1 MNGQRSLLAVAI
13 ALGIAGCGSDSSD
26 SSTTDTGGSTA
37 TSASLTAKAADGY
50 LVGANACLDLNSNK
64 VCDKDEPSAVTGD
77 DGSFTIDNLT
87 QEQLEQGTLLIEV
100 VAGQTIDTDNPGVV
114 LSKSY
119 RLTAPPK
126 SAFISPLTTLI
137 QNEIESGSSLEEA
150 KTTIQEKLGTT
161 LDLTQDYIEA
171 KNNNDLADSQKTA
184 FENLHRVAQV
194 TASVMAENTDALSE
208 TAAGAGISVEAL
220 TALITEEVTRVLDEV
235 VKNIEAAGENFN
247 PSDIADSI
255 NRDHIAIDDSNLE
268 DKIKEYE
275 ANKDSKQADLAKL
288 IKTDGINWF
297 GGANE
302 TGTDLVVAYGTLKAD
317 SDNSVTETSY
327 VYDYFAEQFV
337 QLENAPDTNSMV
349 LGQNGWEAS
358 DYTLTSI
365 KPNKDGSITLESKS
379 SIYNEVAS
387 AKQLDISG
395 LDVRS
400 IMDQTDDENVWS
412 HIMPVGLKFPDNTTA
427 YKLSVEDLY
436 DNIFTFYKGDWCA
449 EHDPDRYQAL
459 NNSCNGISAFKNGD
473 VTDTWLA
480 TLASTIADDESD
492 RHETAS
498 NNHDDLIPMAGL
510 ENAEMFAQLLSNGTV
525 VYYSRAWEGNTQFLR
540 LADLGSWKDI
550 SLNGEVVRQVTI
562 PQSIHSQTTWSNYQ
576 KQDNSAYLSV
586 VDGFVRITYKE
597 NAEVDSEAYI
607 FDEATKQFILDNG
620 LTPQPLHPL
629 NLQACLDS
637 LPDAGFAPA
646 INGVT
651 VYDVQRTP
659 MWELEPVTQNLTY
672 EFTYLGDSFSWLNDV
687 TLVTGLPNWI
697 SDLAGNLEKTRIDI
711 KDSEG
716 VLIGY
721 EYSYSSEDHY
731 LGQEGFNSDDS
742 LGWGSAK
749 AVLPLAIADNQKIIN
764 QTVDFG
770 TSTNAPLTSQ
780 FDYWWDE
787 ESGEVIEIEYP
798 GLRTVSVETSLDE
811 IIYANPI
818 YLSSF
823 DYQQTYLGKEE
834 ITVPAGT
841 FAACKVTSE
850 TQFAD
855 YGPIDTQTT
864 WITNRG
870 SVKSTREE
878 SSWGMSINMEAKSLP
893 SIQ

>member
-64 VCDKDEPSAVTGD
+64 VCDKDEPSDVTGD

-150 KTTIQEKLGTT
+150 KTAIQKKLGTT

-171 KNNNDLADSQKTA
+171 KNNNDLADAQKAA

-220 TALITEEVTRVLDEV
+220 TALINEEVTRVLEEV
-235 VKNIEAAGENFN
+235 VKNIEAAGDNFN
-247 PSDIADSI
+247 PSDIAGSI

-268 DKIKEYE
+268 DKIKENE
-275 ANKDSKQADLAKL
+275 ANKGSKQADLAKL

-297 GGANE
+297 GGDND
-302 TGTDLVVAYGTLKAD
+302 TGKDLVVAYGTLKSDA
-317 SDNSVTETSY
+317 DNSVTDTSY
-327 VYDYFAEQFV
+327 IYDYFAEQFV
-337 QLENAPDTNSMV
+337 EFEYTPDTNSMV

-358 DYTLTSI
+358 DDTLTSI
-365 KPNKDGSITLESKS
+365 KPNEDGSLTLESRS
-379 SIYNEVAS
+379 SIFSEVAS

-395 LDVRS
+395 LNVRS

-412 HIMPVGLKFPDNTTA
+412 NIMPVGLKFPDNTTA
-427 YKLSVEDLY
+427 YKLSVEDIS
-436 DNIFTFYKGDWCA
+436 DNIYTFYKGDWCA
-449 EHDPDRYQAL
+449 EQAPDRYEAL
-459 NNSCNGISAFKNGD
+459 NNMCNGISAFKNGS
-473 VTDTWLA
+473 DTWLA
-480 TLASTIADDESD
+480 TLASTIAEDESD
-492 RHETAS
+492 RHDTAS
-498 NNHDDLIPMAGL
+498 NNHADLIPMAGM
-510 ENAEMFAQLLSNGTV
+510 ESAEIFAQLLSNGTV
-525 VYYSRAWEGNTQFLR
+525 VYYSRAWNLDSTFSKLSE
-540 LADLGSWKDI
+540 LGSWKDI
-550 SLNGEVVRQVTI
+550 SVNGEVLRQVTI
-562 PQSIHSQTTWSNYQ
+562 PESIHSQATWSNYQ
-576 KQDNSAYLSV
+576 KEDNSAYLSV
-586 VDGFVRITYKE
+586 VEGFVRITYKE
-597 NAEVDSEAYI
+597 VEDAGSEAYV
-607 FDEATKQFILDNG
+607 FDEATKQFILDNA

-629 NLQACLDS
+629 NLQACLNS
-637 LPDAGFAPA
+637 LPDAEFIATA
-646 INGVT
+646 NDVT

-659 MWELEPVTQNLTY
+659 MWEEVPVTEYLTY
-672 EFTYLGDSFSWLNDV
+672 EFTYLGDTFSWLNDV
-687 TLVTGLPNWI
+687 TLVTGLPSWI
-697 SDLAGNLEKTRIDI
+697 SDLAGSLEKTRVDI

-716 VLIGY
+716 VLMGY
-721 EYSYSSEDHY
+721 EYSYSAEDHY

-742 LGWGSAK
+742 LGWGAAK
-749 AVLPLAIADNQKIIN
+749 AVLPLTITDNQKIIN
-764 QTVDFG
+764 QMVDFG

-780 FDYWWDE
+780 YDYWYDE
-787 ESGEVIEIEYP
+787 ISDEFGETEYP
-798 GLRTVSVETSLDE
+798 GLRTVSVETSLDD
-811 IIYANPI
+811 IINAQTYFLPTFN
-818 YLSSF
+818 
-823 DYQQTYLGKEE
+823 YQETYLGKEE
-834 ITVPAGT
+834 ITVLAGT

-850 TQFAD
+850 TQFEND
-855 YGPIDTQTT
+855 GPLDTQTT
-864 WITNRG
+864 WLTNRG
-870 SVKSTREE
+870 SIKSIREE
-878 SSWGMSINMEAKSLP
+878 QSWSMSINMEAASLP
-893 SIQ
+893 SIK

>member
-13 ALGIAGCGSDSSD
+13 ALGIAGCGSDSSN

-87 QEQLEQGTLLIEV
+87 QEQLEQSTLLIEV

-150 KTTIQEKLGTT
+150 KTAIQEKLGTT

-171 KNNNDLADSQKTA
+171 KNNSDLADSQKAA

-220 TALITEEVTRVLDEV
+220 TALINEEVTRVLEEV
-235 VKNIEAAGENFN
+235 VKNIEAAGDSFN
-247 PSDIADSI
+247 PSDIAGSI

-268 DKIKEYE
+268 DKVKENE
-275 ANKDSKQADLAKL
+275 ANKGSKKADLAKL

-297 GGANE
+297 GGDND
-302 TGTDLVVAYGTLKAD
+302 TGKDLVVAYGTLKSD

-327 VYDYFAEQFV
+327 IYDYFAEQFV
-337 QLENAPDTNSMV
+337 EFEYTPDTNNMV

-358 DYTLTSI
+358 DDTLTSI
-365 KPNKDGSITLESKS
+365 KPNKDGSLTLESRS
-379 SIYNEVAS
+379 SIFSEVAS

-395 LDVRS
+395 LNVRS

-412 HIMPVGLKFPDNTTA
+412 NIMPVGLKFPDNTTA
-427 YKLSVEDLY
+427 YKLSVEDIHDDIY
-436 DNIFTFYKGDWCA
+436 TFYKGDWCA
-449 EHDPDRYQAL
+449 EYDPERYAAL
-459 NNSCNGISAFKNGD
+459 NNMCNGISAFKNGS
-473 VTDTWLA
+473 DTWLA
-480 TLASTIADDESD
+480 TLASTIAEDESD
-492 RHETAS
+492 RHDTAS
-498 NNHDDLIPMAGL
+498 NNHADLIPMAGM
-510 ENAEMFAQLLSNGTV
+510 ENAEIFAQLLSNGTV
-525 VYYSRAWEGNTQFLR
+525 VYYTRAWNLDSTFSKLSE
-540 LADLGSWKDI
+540 LGSWKDE
-550 SLNGEVVRQVTI
+550 SVNGEVLRQVTI
-562 PQSIHSQTTWSNYQ
+562 PESIHSQATWSNYQ
-576 KQDNSAYLSV
+576 KEDNSAYLSV
-586 VDGFVRITYKE
+586 VEGFVRITFKE
-597 NAEVDSEAYI
+597 IEEASSEAYI
-607 FDEATKQFILDNG
+607 FDEATKQFILDNA

-637 LPDAGFAPA
+637 LPDAEFIATA
-646 INGVT
+646 NDVT

-659 MWELEPVTQNLTY
+659 MWEPEAVTQNLTY
-672 EFTYLGDSFSWLNDV
+672 EFTYLGDTFSWLNDV
-687 TLVTGLPNWI
+687 TLVTGLPSWI
-697 SDLAGNLEKTRIDI
+697 SDLAGSLEKTRIDI

-716 VLIGY
+716 ALMGY

-742 LGWGSAK
+742 LGWGAAK
-749 AVLPLAIADNQKIIN
+749 VVLPPVIADNQKIIN
-764 QTVDFG
+764 QMVDFG

-780 FDYWWDE
+780 YDSWYDE
-787 ESGEVIEIEYP
+787 ISGEFGETEYP
-798 GLRTVSVETSLDE
+798 GLRTVSAETSLSD
-811 IIYANPI
+811 IIDAQTYF
-818 YLSSF
+818 LSTF
-823 DYQQTYLGKEE
+823 NYQETYLGKEE

-841 FAACKVTSE
+841 FAACKVESE
-850 TQFAD
+850 TQFEND
-855 YGPIDTQTT
+855 GPRDTQTA
-864 WITNRG
+864 WLTNRG
-870 SVKSTREE
+870 SIKSIREE
-878 SSWGMSINMEAKSLP
+878 QSWSMSINMEAASLP

>member
-150 KTTIQEKLGTT
+150 KTAIQEKLGTA

-171 KNNNDLADSQKTA
+171 KNNNDLADSQKAA
-184 FENLHRVAQV
+184 FESLHRVAQV

-220 TALITEEVTRVLDEV
+220 TALINEEVTRVLDEV

-247 PSDIADSI
+247 PSDIASSI

-268 DKIKEYE
+268 DKIKENE
-275 ANKDSKQADLAKL
+275 ANKGSKQADLAKL

-297 GGANE
+297 GGDND
-302 TGTDLVVAYGTLKAD
+302 TGKDLVVAYGTLKSDA
-317 SDNSVTETSY
+317 DNSVTDTSY
-327 VYDYFAEQFV
+327 IYDYFAEQFV
-337 QLENAPDTNSMV
+337 EFEYTPDTNSMV

-358 DYTLTSI
+358 DDTLTSV
-365 KPNKDGSITLESKS
+365 KPNKDGSLTLESRS
-379 SIYNEVAS
+379 SIFSEVAS

-395 LDVRS
+395 LNVRS
-400 IMDQTDDENVWS
+400 IMDQTDNENVWS
-412 HIMPVGLKFPDNTTA
+412 NIMPVGLKFPDNTTA
-427 YKLSVEDLY
+427 YKLSVEDIY
-436 DNIFTFYKGDWCA
+436 DNIYTFYKGNWCA
-449 EHDPDRYQAL
+449 EYSPDRYEAL
-459 NNSCNGISAFKNGD
+459 NNSCNGISAFKNGS
-473 VTDTWLA
+473 DTWLA

-492 RHETAS
+492 RHDTAS
-498 NNHDDLIPMAGL
+498 NNHADLIPMAGM
-510 ENAEMFAQLLSNGTV
+510 ESAEIFAQLLSNGTV
-525 VYYSRAWEGNTQFLR
+525 VYYSRAWNLDSTFSKLSE
-540 LADLGSWKDI
+540 LGSWKDI
-550 SLNGEVVRQVTI
+550 SVNGQVLRQVTI
-562 PQSIHSQTTWSNYQ
+562 PESIHSRATWSNYQ
-576 KQDNSAYLSV
+576 KEDNSAYLSV

-597 NAEVDSEAYI
+597 VEDAGSEAYV
-607 FDEATKQFILDNG
+607 FDEATKQFILDNA

-637 LPDAGFAPA
+637 LPDAEFIATA
-646 INGVT
+646 NDVT

-659 MWELEPVTQNLTY
+659 MWEPEAVTQNLTY
-672 EFTYLGDSFSWLNDV
+672 EFTYLGDTFSWLNDV
-687 TLVTGLPNWI
+687 TLVTGLPSWI
-697 SDLAGNLEKTRIDI
+697 SDLEGSLEKTRIDI

-721 EYSYSSEDHY
+721 EFSYSSEDHY

-749 AVLPLAIADNQKIIN
+749 AVLPLTITDNQKIIN

-770 TSTNAPLTSQ
+770 TSTNAPLASQ

-787 ESGEVIEIEYP
+787 DSGEEFVTEYP
-798 GLRTVSVETSLDE
+798 GLRTVSVETSLND
-811 IIYANPI
+811 IINGQPYFLPTFN
-818 YLSSF
+818 
-823 DYQQTYLGKEE
+823 YQETYLGKEE

-864 WITNRG
+864 WVTNRG

-878 SSWGMSINMEAKSLP
+878 SSWGMSINMEATSLP
-893 SIQ
+893 TIK

>member
-13 ALGIAGCGSDSSD
+13 ALGIAGCGSDSSN

-137 QNEIESGSSLEEA
+137 QSEIESGSSLEEA
-150 KTTIQEKLGTT
+150 KTAIQEKLGTT

-171 KNNNDLADSQKTA
+171 KNNNDLADAQKAA

-220 TALITEEVTRVLDEV
+220 TALINEEVTRVLEEV
-235 VKNIEAAGENFN
+235 VKNIEAAGDNFN
-247 PSDIADSI
+247 PSDIAGSI

-268 DKIKEYE
+268 DKIRENE
-275 ANKDSKQADLAKL
+275 ANKGSKQADLAKL

-297 GGANE
+297 GGDND
-302 TGTDLVVAYGTLKAD
+302 TGKDLVVAYGTLKSDA
-317 SDNSVTETSY
+317 DNSVTDTSY
-327 VYDYFAEQFV
+327 IYDYFAEQFV
-337 QLENAPDTNSMV
+337 EFEYTPDTNSMV

-358 DYTLTSI
+358 DDTLTSI
-365 KPNKDGSITLESKS
+365 KPNEDGSLTLESRS
-379 SIYNEVAS
+379 SIFSEVAS

-395 LDVRS
+395 LNVRS

-412 HIMPVGLKFPDNTTA
+412 NIMPVGLKFPDNTTA
-427 YKLSVEDLY
+427 YKLSVEDIS
-436 DNIFTFYKGDWCA
+436 DNIYTFYKGDWCV
-449 EHDPDRYQAL
+449 EHTPDRYEAL
-459 NNSCNGISAFKNGD
+459 NNMCNGISAFKNGS
-473 VTDTWLA
+473 DTWLA
-480 TLASTIADDESD
+480 TLASTIAEDESD
-492 RHETAS
+492 RHDTAS
-498 NNHDDLIPMAGL
+498 NNHADLIPMAGM
-510 ENAEMFAQLLSNGTV
+510 ENAEIFAQLLSNGTV
-525 VYYSRAWEGNTQFLR
+525 VYYTRAWNLDSTFSKLSE
-540 LADLGSWKDI
+540 LGSWKDE
-550 SLNGEVVRQVTI
+550 SVNGEVLRQVTI
-562 PQSIHSQTTWSNYQ
+562 PESIHSQATWSNYQ
-576 KQDNSAYLSV
+576 KEDNSAYLSV
-586 VDGFVRITYKE
+586 VEGFVRITFKE
-597 NAEVDSEAYI
+597 IEEASSEAYI
-607 FDEATKQFILDNG
+607 FDEATKQFILDNA

-637 LPDAGFAPA
+637 LPDAQFIATA
-646 INGVT
+646 NDVT

-659 MWELEPVTQNLTY
+659 MWEPEAVTQNLTY
-672 EFTYLGDSFSWLNDV
+672 EFTYLGDTFSWLNDV
-687 TLVTGLPNWI
+687 TLVTGLPSWI
-697 SDLAGNLEKTRIDI
+697 SNLAGSLEKTRIDI
-711 KDSEG
+711 KDSQG
-716 VLIGY
+716 VLMGY

-764 QTVDFG
+764 QVVDFD

-780 FDYWWDE
+780 YDYEYDE
-787 ESGEVIEIEYP
+787 VSGEFIGIESP

-811 IIYANPI
+811 IINGRPYFLPTFN
-818 YLSSF
+818 
-823 DYQQTYLGKEE
+823 YQETYLGKEE
-834 ITVPAGT
+834 VTVPAGT
-841 FAACKVTSE
+841 FDACKVESE
-850 TQFAD
+850 TQFEND
-855 YGPIDTQTT
+855 GPRDTQTA
-864 WITNRG
+864 WLTNRG
-870 SVKSTREE
+870 SIKSIREE
-878 SSWGMSINMEAKSLP
+878 QSWSMSINMEATSLP
-893 SIQ
+893 TIK

>member
-13 ALGIAGCGSDSSD
+13 ALGIAGCGSDSPD

-114 LSKSY
+114 LNKSY

-150 KTTIQEKLGTT
+150 KTAIQEKLGTT

-171 KNNNDLADSQKTA
+171 KNNNDLADAQKAA
-184 FENLHRVAQV
+184 FESLHRVAQV

-220 TALITEEVTRVLDEV
+220 TALIAEEVTRVLDEV
-235 VKNIEAAGENFN
+235 VKNIEAAGESFDPN
-247 PSDIADSI
+247 DIANNI
-255 NRDHIAIDDSNLE
+255 NRDHIDINDSNLE
-268 DKIKEYE
+268 DKVKENE
-275 ANKDSKQADLAKL
+275 ANKGSKKADLAKL

-297 GGANE
+297 GGDND
-302 TGTDLVVAYGTLKAD
+302 TGKDLVVAYGTLKSDA
-317 SDNSVTETSY
+317 DNSVTDTSY

-337 QLENAPDTNSMV
+337 EFEDTPDTNSMV

-358 DYTLTSI
+358 DDTLTSI
-365 KPNKDGSITLESKS
+365 KPNKDGSLILESRS
-379 SIYNEVAS
+379 SIFSEVAS

-395 LDVRS
+395 LNVRS

-412 HIMPVGLKFPDNTTA
+412 NIMPVGLKFPDNTTA
-427 YKLSVEDLY
+427 YKLSVEDIY
-436 DNIFTFYKGDWCA
+436 DNIYTFYKGDWCA
-449 EHDPDRYQAL
+449 EYSPDRYEAL
-459 NNSCNGISAFKNGD
+459 NNSCNGISAFKNGS
-473 VTDTWLA
+473 DTWLA
-480 TLASTIADDESD
+480 TLASTIAEDESD
-492 RHETAS
+492 RHDTAS
-498 NNHDDLIPMAGL
+498 NNHADLIPMAGM
-510 ENAEMFAQLLSNGTV
+510 ESAEIFAQLLSNGTV
-525 VYYSRAWEGNTQFLR
+525 VYYSRAWNLDSTFSKLSE
-540 LADLGSWKDI
+540 LGSWKDI
-550 SLNGEVVRQVTI
+550 SVNGEVLRQITI
-562 PQSIHSQTTWSNYQ
+562 PESIHSQATWSNYQ
-576 KQDNSAYLSV
+576 KEDNSAYLSV
-586 VDGFVRITYKE
+586 VEGFVRITYKE
-597 NAEVDSEAYI
+597 VEDAGSEAYV
-607 FDEATKQFILDNG
+607 FDEATKQFILDNA

-637 LPDAGFAPA
+637 LPDAEFIATA
-646 INGVT
+646 NDIT

-659 MWELEPVTQNLTY
+659 MWEEAPVTENLTY
-672 EFTYLGDSFSWLNDV
+672 EFTYLGDTFSWLNDV
-687 TLVTGLPNWI
+687 TLVTGLPSWI
-697 SDLAGNLEKTRIDI
+697 SDLAGSLEKTRVDI

-716 VLIGY
+716 VLMGY

-731 LGQEGFNSDDS
+731 VGQEGFNSDDS
-742 LGWGSAK
+742 LGWGVVK
-749 AVLPLAIADNQKIIN
+749 AVLPLTITDNQKIIN
-764 QTVDFG
+764 QTVTFG

-780 FDYWWDE
+780 YDYWWDE
-787 ESGEVIEIEYP
+787 DSGDAIEIEYP

-811 IIYANPI
+811 IINGRPY
-818 YLSSF
+818 YLSTF
-823 DYQQTYLGKEE
+823 DYQETYLGKEE

-864 WITNRG
+864 WLTNRG
-870 SVKSTREE
+870 SIKSTREE
-878 SSWGMSINMEAKSLP
+878 PSWGMLINMEAASLP
-893 SIQ
+893 SVR

>member
-37 TSASLTAKAADGY
+37 TTASLTAKAADGY

-64 VCDKDEPSAVTGD
+64 VCDKDEPNAVTGD
-77 DGSFTIDNLT
+77 NGEFTIENLT
-87 QEQLEQGTLLIEV
+87 PEQLEQSTLLIEV

-150 KTTIQEKLGTT
+150 KTAIQEKLGTT

-171 KNNNDLADSQKTA
+171 KNNNDLADSQKAA

-220 TALITEEVTRVLDEV
+220 TALINEEVTRVLDEV

-247 PSDIADSI
+247 PSDIAGSI

-268 DKIKEYE
+268 DKIKENE
-275 ANKDSKQADLAKL
+275 ANKGSKQADLAKL
-288 IKTDGINWF
+288 IRTDGINWF

-302 TGTDLVVAYGTLKAD
+302 TGTDLVVAYGTLKAA
-317 SDNSVTETSY
+317 SDNSITETGY
-327 VYDYFAEQFV
+327 IYDYFAEQFV
-337 QLENAPDTNSMV
+337 EFENTPDANSMV
-349 LGQNGWEAS
+349 LGKDGWEAS
-358 DYTLTSI
+358 DDTLTSI
-365 KPNKDGSITLESKS
+365 KPNEDGSLTLESRS
-379 SIYNEVAS
+379 SIFSEVAS

-395 LDVRS
+395 LNVRS

-412 HIMPVGLKFPDNTTA
+412 NIMPVGLKFPDNTTA
-427 YKLSVEDLY
+427 YKLSVEDIS
-436 DNIFTFYKGDWCA
+436 DNIYTFYKGDWCA
-449 EHDPDRYQAL
+449 EHAPDRYEAL
-459 NNSCNGISAFKNGD
+459 NNMCNGISAFKNGS
-473 VTDTWLA
+473 DTWLA
-480 TLASTIADDESD
+480 TLASTIAEDESD
-492 RHETAS
+492 RHDTAS
-498 NNHDDLIPMAGL
+498 NNHADLIPMAGM
-510 ENAEMFAQLLSNGTV
+510 ESAEIFAQLLSNGTV
-525 VYYSRAWEGNTQFLR
+525 VYYTRAWNFDSTFSKLSE
-540 LADLGSWKDI
+540 LGSWKDE
-550 SLNGEVVRQVTI
+550 SVNGEVLRQVTI
-562 PQSIHSQTTWSNYQ
+562 PESIHSQATWSNYQ
-576 KQDNSAYLSV
+576 KEDNSAYLSV
-586 VDGFVRITYKE
+586 VEGFVRITYKE
-597 NAEVDSEAYI
+597 VEDAGSEAYV
-607 FDEATKQFILDNG
+607 FDEATKQFILDNA

-637 LPDAGFAPA
+637 LPDAEFIATA
-646 INGVT
+646 NDVT

-659 MWELEPVTQNLTY
+659 MWEEDPVTESLTY
-672 EFTYLGDSFSWLNDV
+672 EFTYLGDTFSWLNDV
-687 TLVTGLPNWI
+687 TLVTGLPSWI
-697 SDLAGNLEKTRIDI
+697 SDLAGSLEKTRIDI

-716 VLIGY
+716 ALMGY

-742 LGWGSAK
+742 LGWGAAK
-749 AVLPLAIADNQKIIN
+749 VVLPSVIADNQKIIN
-764 QTVDFG
+764 QMVDFG

-780 FDYWWDE
+780 YDSWYDE
-787 ESGEVIEIEYP
+787 ISGEFGETEYP
-798 GLRTVSVETSLDE
+798 GLRTVSVETSLSD
-811 IIYANPI
+811 IIDAQTYF
-818 YLSSF
+818 LSTF
-823 DYQQTYLGKEE
+823 NYQETYLGKEE

-841 FAACKVTSE
+841 FAACKVTSK
-850 TQFAD
+850 TQFED
-855 YGPIDTQTT
+855 YGPLDTQTT
-864 WITNRG
+864 WLTNRG
-870 SVKSTREE
+870 SIKSIREE
-878 SSWGMSINMEAKSLP
+878 QSWSMSINMEAASLP

>member
-114 LSKSY
+114 LNKSY

-150 KTTIQEKLGTT
+150 KTAIQEKLRTT

-171 KNNNDLADSQKTA
+171 KNNNDLADAQKAA
-184 FENLHRVAQV
+184 FESLHRVAQV

-220 TALITEEVTRVLDEV
+220 TALIAEEVTRVLDEV
-235 VKNIEAAGENFN
+235 VKNIEAAGESFD
-247 PSDIADSI
+247 PSDIANNI
-255 NRDHIAIDDSNLE
+255 NRDHIDINDSNLE
-268 DKIKEYE
+268 DKVKENE
-275 ANKDSKQADLAKL
+275 ANKGSKKADLAKL

-297 GGANE
+297 GGDND
-302 TGTDLVVAYGTLKAD
+302 TGKDLVVAYGTLKSDA
-317 SDNSVTETSY
+317 DNSVTDTSY

-337 QLENAPDTNSMV
+337 EFEDTPDTNSMV

-358 DYTLTSI
+358 DDTLTSI
-365 KPNKDGSITLESKS
+365 KPNKDGSLILESRS
-379 SIYNEVAS
+379 SIFNEVAS

-395 LDVRS
+395 LNVRS

-412 HIMPVGLKFPDNTTA
+412 NIMPVGLKFPDNTTA
-427 YKLSVEDLY
+427 YKLSVEDIY
-436 DNIFTFYKGDWCA
+436 DNIYTFYKGDWCA
-449 EHDPDRYQAL
+449 EYSPDRYEAL
-459 NNSCNGISAFKNGD
+459 NNSCNGISAFKNGS
-473 VTDTWLA
+473 DTWLA
-480 TLASTIADDESD
+480 TLASTIAEDESD
-492 RHETAS
+492 RHDTAS
-498 NNHDDLIPMAGL
+498 NNHADLIPMAGM
-510 ENAEMFAQLLSNGTV
+510 ESAEIFAQLLSNGTV
-525 VYYSRAWEGNTQFLR
+525 VYYSRAWNLDSTFSKLSE
-540 LADLGSWKDI
+540 LGSWKDI
-550 SLNGEVVRQVTI
+550 SVNGEVLRQITI
-562 PQSIHSQTTWSNYQ
+562 PESIHSQATWSNYQ
-576 KQDNSAYLSV
+576 KEDNSAYLSV
-586 VDGFVRITYKE
+586 VEGFVRITYKE
-597 NAEVDSEAYI
+597 VEDAGSEAYV
-607 FDEATKQFILDNG
+607 FDEATKQFILDNA

-637 LPDAGFAPA
+637 LPDAEFIATA
-646 INGVT
+646 NDVT
-651 VYDVQRTP
+651 VYDVQHTP
-659 MWELEPVTQNLTY
+659 MWDPEPVTQNLTY
-672 EFTYLGDSFSWLNDV
+672 EFTYLGNTFSWLNDV
-687 TLVTGLPNWI
+687 TLVTGLPSWI
-697 SDLAGNLEKTRIDI
+697 SDLAGSLEKTRIDI
-711 KDSEG
+711 KDPEG
-716 VLIGY
+716 TLMGY

-749 AVLPLAIADNQKIIN
+749 AVLPLTITDNQKIIN

-770 TSTNAPLTSQ
+770 TSTNAPLASQ
-780 FDYWWDE
+780 FDYWFDE
-787 ESGEVIEIEYP
+787 ISGEEFVTEYP
-798 GLRTVSVETSLDE
+798 GLRTVSVETSLND
-811 IIYANPI
+811 IINGQPYFLPTFN
-818 YLSSF
+818 
-823 DYQQTYLGKEE
+823 YQETYLGKEE
-834 ITVPAGT
+834 VTVPAGT

-850 TQFAD
+850 TQFEND
-855 YGPIDTQTT
+855 GPRDTQIT
-864 WITNRG
+864 WLTNRG
-870 SVKSTREE
+870 SIKSIREE
-878 SSWGMSINMEAKSLP
+878 SSWGMSINMEATSLP
-893 SIQ
+893 TIK

>member
-126 SAFISPLTTLI
+126 SEFISPLTTLI

-150 KTTIQEKLGTT
+150 KTAIQEKLGTT

-171 KNNNDLADSQKTA
+171 KNNNDLADAQKAA

-220 TALITEEVTRVLDEV
+220 TALINEEVTRVLEEV

-247 PSDIADSI
+247 PSDIAGSI

-268 DKIKEYE
+268 DKIKENE
-275 ANKDSKQADLAKL
+275 ANKGSKQADLAKL

-297 GGANE
+297 GGDND
-302 TGTDLVVAYGTLKAD
+302 TGKDLVVAYGTLKSDA
-317 SDNSVTETSY
+317 DNSVTDTSY
-327 VYDYFAEQFV
+327 IYDYFAEQFV
-337 QLENAPDTNSMV
+337 ELEYTPDTNSMV

-358 DYTLTSI
+358 DDTLTSI
-365 KPNKDGSITLESKS
+365 KPNKDGSLILESRS
-379 SIYNEVAS
+379 SIFSEVAS

-395 LDVRS
+395 LNVRS

-412 HIMPVGLKFPDNTTA
+412 NIMPVGLKFPDNTTA
-427 YKLSVEDLY
+427 YKLSVEDIY
-436 DNIFTFYKGDWCA
+436 DNIYTFYKGDWCA
-449 EHDPDRYQAL
+449 EYSPDRYEAL
-459 NNSCNGISAFKNGD
+459 NNSCNGISAFKNGS
-473 VTDTWLA
+473 DTWLA
-480 TLASTIADDESD
+480 TLASTIAEDESD
-492 RHETAS
+492 RHDTAS
-498 NNHDDLIPMAGL
+498 NNHADLIPMAGM
-510 ENAEMFAQLLSNGTV
+510 ESAEIFAQLLSNGTV
-525 VYYSRAWEGNTQFLR
+525 VYYSRAWNLDSTFSKLSE
-540 LADLGSWKDI
+540 LGSWKDI
-550 SLNGEVVRQVTI
+550 SVNGEVLRQITI
-562 PQSIHSQTTWSNYQ
+562 PESIHSQATWSNYQ
-576 KQDNSAYLSV
+576 KEDNSAYLSV
-586 VDGFVRITYKE
+586 VEGFVRITYKE
-597 NAEVDSEAYI
+597 VEDAGSEAYV
-607 FDEATKQFILDNG
+607 FDEATKQFILDNA

-637 LPDAGFAPA
+637 LPDAEFIATA
-646 INGVT
+646 NDIT

-659 MWELEPVTQNLTY
+659 MWEEAPVTENLTY
-672 EFTYLGDSFSWLNDV
+672 EFTYLGDTFSWLNDV
-687 TLVTGLPNWI
+687 TLVTGLPSWI
-697 SDLAGNLEKTRIDI
+697 SDLAGSLEKTRVDI

-716 VLIGY
+716 VLMGY

-742 LGWGSAK
+742 LGWGAAK
-749 AVLPLAIADNQKIIN
+749 AVLPLTITDNQKIIN
-764 QTVDFG
+764 QMVDFG

-780 FDYWWDE
+780 YDYWYDE
-787 ESGEVIEIEYP
+787 ISDEFGETEYP
-798 GLRTVSVETSLDE
+798 GLRTVSVETSLDD
-811 IIYANPI
+811 IIYGQPYFLPTFN
-818 YLSSF
+818 
-823 DYQQTYLGKEE
+823 YQETYLGKEE
-834 ITVPAGT
+834 VTVPAGT
-841 FAACKVTSE
+841 FVACKVTSE
-850 TQFAD
+850 TQFEND
-855 YGPIDTQTT
+855 GPLDTQTT
-864 WITNRG
+864 WLTNRG
-870 SVKSTREE
+870 SIKSIREE
-878 SSWGMSINMEAKSLP
+878 SSWGMSINMEATSLP
-893 SIQ
+893 TIK

>member
-150 KTTIQEKLGTT
+150 KTAIQEKLGTT

-171 KNNNDLADSQKTA
+171 KNNNDLADSQKAA

-220 TALITEEVTRVLDEV
+220 TALINEEVTRVLEEV

-247 PSDIADSI
+247 PSDIAGSI

-268 DKIKEYE
+268 DKIKENE
-275 ANKDSKQADLAKL
+275 ANKGSKQADLAKL

-297 GGANE
+297 GGDND
-302 TGTDLVVAYGTLKAD
+302 TGKDLVVAYGTLKSDA
-317 SDNSVTETSY
+317 DNSVTDTSY
-327 VYDYFAEQFV
+327 IYDYFAEQFV
-337 QLENAPDTNSMV
+337 EFEDTPDTNSMV

-358 DYTLTSI
+358 DDTLTSI
-365 KPNKDGSITLESKS
+365 KPNKDGSLILESRS
-379 SIYNEVAS
+379 SIFSEVAS

-395 LDVRS
+395 LNVRS
-400 IMDQTDDENVWS
+400 IMDQTDDKNVWS
-412 HIMPVGLKFPDNTTA
+412 NIMPVGLKFPDNTTA
-427 YKLSVEDLY
+427 YKLSIEDIY
-436 DNIFTFYKGDWCA
+436 DNIYTFYKGDWCA
-449 EHDPDRYQAL
+449 EYSPDRYEAL
-459 NNSCNGISAFKNGD
+459 NNSCNGISAFKNGS
-473 VTDTWLA
+473 DTWLS
-480 TLASTIADDESD
+480 TLASTIAEDESD
-492 RHETAS
+492 RHDTAS
-498 NNHDDLIPMAGL
+498 NNHADLIPMAGM
-510 ENAEMFAQLLSNGTV
+510 ESAEIFAQLLSNGTV
-525 VYYSRAWEGNTQFLR
+525 VYYTRAWNLDSTFSKLSE
-540 LADLGSWKDI
+540 LGSWKDE
-550 SLNGEVVRQVTI
+550 SVNGEVLRQVTI
-562 PQSIHSQTTWSNYQ
+562 PESIHSQATWSNYQ
-576 KQDNSAYLSV
+576 KEDNSAYLSV
-586 VDGFVRITYKE
+586 VEGFVRITYKE
-597 NAEVDSEAYI
+597 VEDAGSEAYV
-607 FDEATKQFILDNG
+607 FDEATKQFILDNA

-637 LPDAGFAPA
+637 LPDAEFIATA
-646 INGVT
+646 NDVT

-659 MWELEPVTQNLTY
+659 MWDPEPVTQNLTY
-672 EFTYLGDSFSWLNDV
+672 EFTYLGNTFSWLNDV
-687 TLVTGLPNWI
+687 TLVTGLPSWI
-697 SDLAGNLEKTRIDI
+697 SDLEGNLEKTRIDI
-711 KDSEG
+711 KGSEG

-731 LGQEGFNSDDS
+731 LGQEGFNTDDS
-742 LGWGSAK
+742 LGWGAAK

-764 QTVDFG
+764 QVVDFG
-770 TSTNAPLTSQ
+770 SSTNAPLTSQ
-780 FDYWWDE
+780 DHYDVDDLTGDLIITE
-787 ESGEVIEIEYP
+787 LP
-798 GLRTVSVETSLDE
+798 GLRTVSVETSLDD
-811 IIYANPI
+811 ITNARD
-818 YLSSF
+818 LSSF
-823 DYQQTYLGKEE
+823 DYQETYLGKEE

-850 TQFAD
+850 TQFEND
-855 YGPIDTQTT
+855 GPLDTQTT
-864 WITNRG
+864 WLTNRG
-870 SVKSTREE
+870 SIKSIREE
-878 SSWGMSINMEAKSLP
+878 QSWSMSINMEAKSLP
-893 SIQ
+893 SI

>member
-13 ALGIAGCGSDSSD
+13 ALGMAGCGSDSSD
-26 SSTTDTGGSTA
+26 NSATDTGGSTA

-126 SAFISPLTTLI
+126 SEFISPLTTLI

-150 KTTIQEKLGTT
+150 KTAIQEKLGTT

-171 KNNNDLADSQKTA
+171 KNNNDLADSQKAA

-220 TALITEEVTRVLDEV
+220 TALIAEEVTRVLDEV
-235 VKNIEAAGENFN
+235 VKNIEAAGENFD
-247 PSDIADSI
+247 PSDIAGSI
-255 NRDHIAIDDSNLE
+255 NRDHITIDDSNLE
-268 DKIKEYE
+268 DKIKENE
-275 ANKDSKQADLAKL
+275 ANKGSKQADLAKL

-297 GGANE
+297 GGDND
-302 TGTDLVVAYGTLKAD
+302 TGKDLVVAYGTLKSD

-327 VYDYFAEQFV
+327 IYDYFAEQFV
-337 QLENAPDTNSMV
+337 EFEYTPDTNNMV

-358 DYTLTSI
+358 DDTLTSI
-365 KPNKDGSITLESKS
+365 KPNKDGSLTLESRS
-379 SIYNEVAS
+379 SIFSEVAS

-395 LDVRS
+395 LNVRS

-412 HIMPVGLKFPDNTTA
+412 NIMPVGLKFPDNTTA
-427 YKLSVEDLY
+427 YKLSVEDIN
-436 DNIFTFYKGDWCA
+436 DNIYTFYKGDWCA
-449 EHDPDRYQAL
+449 EHAPDRYEAL
-459 NNSCNGISAFKNGD
+459 NNMCNGISAFKNGS
-473 VTDTWLA
+473 DTWLA
-480 TLASTIADDESD
+480 TLASTIAEDESD
-492 RHETAS
+492 RHDTAS
-498 NNHDDLIPMAGL
+498 NNHADLIPMAGM
-510 ENAEMFAQLLSNGTV
+510 ESAEIFAQLLSNGTV
-525 VYYSRAWEGNTQFLR
+525 VYYTRAWNLDSTFSKLSE
-540 LADLGSWKDI
+540 LGSWKDE
-550 SLNGEVVRQVTI
+550 SVNGEVLRQVTI
-562 PQSIHSQTTWSNYQ
+562 PESIHSQATWSNYQ
-576 KQDNSAYLSV
+576 KEDNSAYLSV
-586 VDGFVRITYKE
+586 VEGFVRITYKE
-597 NAEVDSEAYI
+597 VEDAGSEAYV
-607 FDEATKQFILDNG
+607 FDEATKQFILDNA

-637 LPDAGFAPA
+637 LPDAEFIATA
-646 INGVT
+646 NDVT

-659 MWELEPVTQNLTY
+659 MWDQEAKTQNLTY
-672 EFTYLGDSFSWLNDV
+672 EFTYLGDTFSWLNDV
-687 TLVTGLPNWI
+687 TLVTGLPSWI
-697 SDLAGNLEKTRIDI
+697 TDLEGSLEKTRIDI

-716 VLIGY
+716 ALMGY

-749 AVLPLAIADNQKIIN
+749 AALPLTITDNQKIIN

-770 TSTNAPLTSQ
+770 TSTNAPLASQ
-780 FDYWWDE
+780 FDYWYDE
-787 ESGEVIEIEYP
+787 ISGEFGETEYP
-798 GLRTVSVETSLDE
+798 GLRTVSVETSLDD
-811 IIYANPI
+811 IIYGQPYFLPTFN
-818 YLSSF
+818 
-823 DYQQTYLGKEE
+823 YQETYLGKEE
-834 ITVPAGT
+834 VTVPAGT

-850 TQFAD
+850 TQFEND
-855 YGPIDTQTT
+855 GPRDTQTT
-864 WITNRG
+864 WLTNRG
-870 SVKSTREE
+870 SIKSVREE
-878 SSWGMSINMEAKSLP
+878 SSWGMSINMKAKSLP

>member
-150 KTTIQEKLGTT
+150 KTAIQEKLGTT

-171 KNNNDLADSQKTA
+171 KNNNDLADAQKAA

-220 TALITEEVTRVLDEV
+220 TALINEEITRVLEEV
-235 VKNIEAAGENFN
+235 VKNIEAAGDNFN
-247 PSDIADSI
+247 PSDIAGSI

-268 DKIKEYE
+268 DKIKENE
-275 ANKDSKQADLAKL
+275 ANKGSKQADLAKL

-297 GGANE
+297 GGDND
-302 TGTDLVVAYGTLKAD
+302 TGKDLVVAYGTLKSDA
-317 SDNSVTETSY
+317 DNSVTDTSY
-327 VYDYFAEQFV
+327 IYDYFAEQFV
-337 QLENAPDTNSMV
+337 EFEYTPDTNSMV

-358 DYTLTSI
+358 DDTLTSI
-365 KPNKDGSITLESKS
+365 KPNEDGSLTLESRS
-379 SIYNEVAS
+379 SIFSEVAS

-395 LDVRS
+395 LNVRS

-412 HIMPVGLKFPDNTTA
+412 NIMPVGLKFPDNTTA
-427 YKLSVEDLY
+427 YKLSVEDIS
-436 DNIFTFYKGDWCA
+436 DNIYTFYKGDWCA
-449 EHDPDRYQAL
+449 EHAPDRYEAL
-459 NNSCNGISAFKNGD
+459 NNMCNGISAFKNGS
-473 VTDTWLA
+473 DTWLA
-480 TLASTIADDESD
+480 TLASTIAEDESD
-492 RHETAS
+492 RHDTAS
-498 NNHDDLIPMAGL
+498 NNHADLIPMAGM
-510 ENAEMFAQLLSNGTV
+510 ESAEIFAQLLSNGTV
-525 VYYSRAWEGNTQFLR
+525 VYYTRAWNLDSTFSKLSE
-540 LADLGSWKDI
+540 LGSWKDE
-550 SLNGEVVRQVTI
+550 SVNGEVLRQVTI
-562 PQSIHSQTTWSNYQ
+562 PESIHSQATWSNYQ
-576 KQDNSAYLSV
+576 KEDNSAYLSV
-586 VDGFVRITYKE
+586 VEGFVRITYKE
-597 NAEVDSEAYI
+597 VEDAGSEAYV
-607 FDEATKQFILDNG
+607 FDEATKQFILDNA

-637 LPDAGFAPA
+637 LPDAEFIAA
-646 INGVT
+646 ANDVT

-659 MWELEPVTQNLTY
+659 IWDPEPVTQNLTY
-672 EFTYLGDSFSWLNDV
+672 EFIYLGNTFSWLNDV
-687 TLVTGLPNWI
+687 TLVTGLPSWI
-697 SDLAGNLEKTRIDI
+697 SDLAGSLEKTRIDI
-711 KDSEG
+711 KDPEG
-716 VLIGY
+716 TLMGY

-749 AVLPLAIADNQKIIN
+749 ALLPLTITDNQKIIN

-770 TSTNAPLTSQ
+770 TSTNAPLASQ
-780 FDYWWDE
+780 FDYWFDE
-787 ESGEVIEIEYP
+787 ISGEEFVTEYP
-798 GLRTVSVETSLDE
+798 GLRTVSVETSLND
-811 IIYANPI
+811 IINGQPYFLPTFN
-818 YLSSF
+818 
-823 DYQQTYLGKEE
+823 YQETYLGKEE
-834 ITVPAGT
+834 VTVPAGT
-841 FAACKVTSE
+841 FAACKVTSK
-850 TQFAD
+850 TQFEND
-855 YGPIDTQTT
+855 GPRDTQIT
-864 WITNRG
+864 WLTNRG
-870 SVKSTREE
+870 SIKSIREE
-878 SSWGMSINMEAKSLP
+878 SSWGMSINMEATSLP
-893 SIQ
+893 TIK

>member
-150 KTTIQEKLGTT
+150 KTAIQEKLGTT

-171 KNNNDLADSQKTA
+171 KNNNDLADSQKAA

-220 TALITEEVTRVLDEV
+220 TALINEEVTRVLEEV

-247 PSDIADSI
+247 PSDIAGSI

-268 DKIKEYE
+268 DKIKENE
-275 ANKDSKQADLAKL
+275 ANKGSKQADLAKL

-297 GGANE
+297 GGDND
-302 TGTDLVVAYGTLKAD
+302 TGKDLVVAYGTLKSDA
-317 SDNSVTETSY
+317 DNSVTDTSY
-327 VYDYFAEQFV
+327 IYDYFAEQFV
-337 QLENAPDTNSMV
+337 EFEDTPDTNSMV

-358 DYTLTSI
+358 DDTLTSI
-365 KPNKDGSITLESKS
+365 KPNKDGSLILESRS
-379 SIYNEVAS
+379 SIFSEVAS

-395 LDVRS
+395 LNVRS

-412 HIMPVGLKFPDNTTA
+412 NIMPVGLKFPDNTTA
-427 YKLSVEDLY
+427 YKLSVEDIY
-436 DNIFTFYKGDWCA
+436 DNIYTFYKGDWCA
-449 EHDPDRYQAL
+449 EYSPDRYEAL
-459 NNSCNGISAFKNGD
+459 NNSCNGISAFKNGS
-473 VTDTWLA
+473 DTWLA
-480 TLASTIADDESD
+480 TLASTIAEDESD
-492 RHETAS
+492 RHDTAS
-498 NNHDDLIPMAGL
+498 NNHADLIPMAGM
-510 ENAEMFAQLLSNGTV
+510 ESAEIFAQLLSNGTV
-525 VYYSRAWEGNTQFLR
+525 VYYSRAWNLDSTFSKLSE
-540 LADLGSWKDI
+540 LGSWKDI
-550 SLNGEVVRQVTI
+550 SVNGEVLRQVTI
-562 PQSIHSQTTWSNYQ
+562 PESIHSQATWSNYQ
-576 KQDNSAYLSV
+576 KEDNSAYLSV
-586 VDGFVRITYKE
+586 VEGFVRITYKE
-597 NAEVDSEAYI
+597 VEDAGSEAYV
-607 FDEATKQFILDNG
+607 FDEATKQFILDNA

-629 NLQACLDS
+629 NLQACLNS
-637 LPDAGFAPA
+637 LPDAEFIATA
-646 INGVT
+646 NDVT

-659 MWELEPVTQNLTY
+659 MWEEAPVTENLTY
-672 EFTYLGDSFSWLNDV
+672 EFTYLGDTFSWLNDV
-687 TLVTGLPNWI
+687 TLVTGLPSWI
-697 SDLAGNLEKTRIDI
+697 SDLAGSLEKTRVDI

-716 VLIGY
+716 VLMGY

-742 LGWGSAK
+742 LGWGAAK
-749 AVLPLAIADNQKIIN
+749 AVLPLTITDNQKIIN
-764 QTVDFG
+764 QMVDFG

-780 FDYWWDE
+780 YDYWYDE
-787 ESGEVIEIEYP
+787 ISDEFGETEYP
-798 GLRTVSVETSLDE
+798 GLRTVSVETSLDD
-811 IIYANPI
+811 IINAQTYF
-818 YLSSF
+818 LSTF
-823 DYQQTYLGKEE
+823 DYQETYLGKEE

-850 TQFAD
+850 TQFEND
-855 YGPIDTQTT
+855 GPLDTQTT
-864 WITNRG
+864 WLTNRG
-870 SVKSTREE
+870 SIKSIREE
-878 SSWGMSINMEAKSLP
+878 QSWSMSINMEAASLP
-893 SIQ
+893 SIK

>member
-37 TSASLTAKAADGY
+37 TTASLTAKAADGY

-64 VCDKDEPSAVTGD
+64 VCDKDEPNAVTGD
-77 DGSFTIDNLT
+77 NGEFTIENLT
-87 QEQLEQGTLLIEV
+87 QEQLEQSTLLIEV

-114 LSKSY
+114 LNKSY
-119 RLTAPPK
+119 RLTAPPQ
-126 SAFISPLTTLI
+126 SEFISPLTTLI
-137 QNEIESGSSLEEA
+137 QNEIESGASLDEA
-150 KTTIQEKLGTT
+150 KATIQEKLGTT

-171 KNNNDLADSQKTA
+171 KNNDKLADSQKAA

-220 TALITEEVTRVLDEV
+220 TALINEEVTRVLDEV

-247 PSDIADSI
+247 PSDIAGSI

-268 DKIKEYE
+268 DKIKENE
-275 ANKDSKQADLAKL
+275 ANKESKQADLAKL

-297 GGANE
+297 GGEND
-302 TGTDLVVAYGTLKAD
+302 TGKDLMVAYGTLKAD
-317 SDNSVTETSY
+317 SDNSVTETSFI
-327 VYDYFAEQFV
+327 YDYFVEQFIEV
-337 QLENAPDTNSMV
+337 ERTLDSNGMV
-349 LGQNGWEAS
+349 LGQGGWETS
-358 DYTLTSI
+358 NDTLTSI
-365 KPNKDGSITLESKS
+365 KPNKDGSVILESSS
-379 SIYNEVAS
+379 SIFNEVAS

-395 LDVRS
+395 LNVRS
-400 IMDQTDDENVWS
+400 IMDQTDGENVWS
-412 HIMPVGLKFPDNTTA
+412 LIMPVGLKFPDNTTA
-427 YKLSVEDLY
+427 YKLSVENVY
-436 DNIFTFYKGDWCA
+436 DDIYYYYKWDGCQ
-449 EHDPDRYQAL
+449 EDRYEAL
-459 NNSCNGISAFKNGD
+459 NNSCNGISAFKNGS
-473 VTDTWLA
+473 DTWLA
-480 TLASTIADDESD
+480 TLASTVAEDESD

-498 NNHDDLIPMAGL
+498 NNHDDLIPMAGF
-510 ENAEMFAQLLSNGTV
+510 ENAEVFAQLLSNGTV
-525 VYYSRAWEGNTQFLR
+525 VYYSRAWEENSQFLR

-562 PQSIHSQTTWSNYQ
+562 PESIHSQTTWSNYQ
-576 KQDNSAYLSV
+576 RQDNSAYLSV

-597 NAEVDSEAYI
+597 TEEIDSEAYI
-607 FDEATKQFILDNG
+607 FDEATKQFILDNA

-637 LPDAGFAPA
+637 LPDAGFAPVA
-646 INGVT
+646 NDVT
-651 VYDVQRTP
+651 VYDVQRTS
-659 MWELEPVTQNLTY
+659 MWEEDPVTENLTY
-672 EFTYLGDSFSWLNDV
+672 EFTYLGNTFSWLNNV

-697 SDLAGNLEKTRIDI
+697 SDLEGSLEKTRIDI

-716 VLIGY
+716 ILIGY
-721 EYSYSSEDHY
+721 EFSYSSEDHY

-749 AVLPLAIADNQKIIN
+749 AVLPLAVADNQKIIN

-787 ESGEVIEIEYP
+787 ESGEAIEIEYP
-798 GLRTVSVETSLDE
+798 GLRTVSMETSLDE
-811 IIYANPI
+811 IINGRPY
-818 YLSSF
+818 YLSTF
-823 DYQQTYLGKEE
+823 DYQQTYVGKEE
-834 ITVPAGT
+834 ITVPAGDLV
-841 FAACKVTSE
+841 ACKVTSK
-850 TQFAD
+850 TQFVD
-855 YGPIDTQTT
+855 YGPTDTQTT
-864 WITNRG
+864 WLTNRG
-870 SVKSTREE
+870 SIKSIKEE
-878 SSWGMSINMEAKSLP
+878 QSWGMSIVMEAKSLP

>member
-126 SAFISPLTTLI
+126 SEFISPLTTLI

-150 KTTIQEKLGTT
+150 KTAIQEKLGTT

-171 KNNNDLADSQKTA
+171 KNNNDLADAQKAA

-220 TALITEEVTRVLDEV
+220 TALINEEVTRVLEEV

-247 PSDIADSI
+247 PSDIAGSI

-268 DKIKEYE
+268 DKIKENE
-275 ANKDSKQADLAKL
+275 ANKGSKQADLAKL

-297 GGANE
+297 GGDND
-302 TGTDLVVAYGTLKAD
+302 TGKDLVVAYGTLKSDA
-317 SDNSVTETSY
+317 DNSVTDTSY
-327 VYDYFAEQFV
+327 IYNYFAEQFV
-337 QLENAPDTNSMV
+337 ELEYTPDTNSMV

-358 DYTLTSI
+358 DDTLTSI
-365 KPNKDGSITLESKS
+365 KPNKDGSLILEPRS
-379 SIYNEVAS
+379 SIFSEVAS

-395 LDVRS
+395 LNVRS

-412 HIMPVGLKFPDNTTA
+412 NIMPVGLKFPDNTTA
-427 YKLSVEDLY
+427 YKLSVEDIY
-436 DNIFTFYKGDWCA
+436 DNIYTFYKGDWCA
-449 EHDPDRYQAL
+449 EYSPDRYEAL
-459 NNSCNGISAFKNGD
+459 NNSCNGISAFKNGS
-473 VTDTWLA
+473 DTWLA
-480 TLASTIADDESD
+480 TLASTIAEDESD
-492 RHETAS
+492 RHDTAS
-498 NNHDDLIPMAGL
+498 NNHADLIPMAGM
-510 ENAEMFAQLLSNGTV
+510 ESAEIFAQLLSNGTV
-525 VYYSRAWEGNTQFLR
+525 VYYSRAWNLDSTFSKLSE
-540 LADLGSWKDI
+540 LGSWKDI
-550 SLNGEVVRQVTI
+550 SVNGEVLRQITI
-562 PQSIHSQTTWSNYQ
+562 PESIHSQATWSNYQ
-576 KQDNSAYLSV
+576 KEDNSAYLSV
-586 VDGFVRITYKE
+586 VEGFVRITYKE
-597 NAEVDSEAYI
+597 VEDAGSEAYV
-607 FDEATKQFILDNG
+607 FDEATKQFILDNA

-637 LPDAGFAPA
+637 LPDAEFIATA
-646 INGVT
+646 NDIT

-659 MWELEPVTQNLTY
+659 MWEEAPVTENLTY
-672 EFTYLGDSFSWLNDV
+672 EFTYLGDTFSWLNDV
-687 TLVTGLPNWI
+687 TLVTGLPSWI
-697 SDLAGNLEKTRIDI
+697 SDLAGSLEKTRVDI

-716 VLIGY
+716 VLMGY

-742 LGWGSAK
+742 LGWGAAK
-749 AVLPLAIADNQKIIN
+749 AVLPLTITDNQKIIN
-764 QTVDFG
+764 QMVDFG

-780 FDYWWDE
+780 YDYWYDE
-787 ESGEVIEIEYP
+787 SSDEFGETEYP
-798 GLRTVSVETSLDE
+798 GLRTVSVETSLDD
-811 IIYANPI
+811 IINAQTYF
-818 YLSSF
+818 LSTF
-823 DYQQTYLGKEE
+823 DYQETYLGKEE

-850 TQFAD
+850 TQFEND
-855 YGPIDTQTT
+855 GPLDTQTT
-864 WITNRG
+864 WLTNRG
-870 SVKSTREE
+870 SIKSIREE
-878 SSWGMSINMEAKSLP
+878 QSWSMSINMEAASLP
-893 SIQ
+893 SIK

>member
-119 RLTAPPK
+119 RLTAPSK

-150 KTTIQEKLGTT
+150 KTAIQEKLGTT

-171 KNNNDLADSQKTA
+171 KNNNDLADAQKAA

-220 TALITEEVTRVLDEV
+220 TALINEEVTRVLEEV
-235 VKNIEAAGENFN
+235 VKNIEAAGDNFN
-247 PSDIADSI
+247 PSDIAGSI

-268 DKIKEYE
+268 DKIKENE
-275 ANKDSKQADLAKL
+275 ANKGSKQADLAKL

-297 GGANE
+297 GGDND
-302 TGTDLVVAYGTLKAD
+302 TGKDLMVAYGTLKSD

-327 VYDYFAEQFV
+327 IYDYFAEQFV
-337 QLENAPDTNSMV
+337 EFEYTPDTNNMV

-358 DYTLTSI
+358 DDTLTSI
-365 KPNKDGSITLESKS
+365 KPNKDGSLTLESRS
-379 SIYNEVAS
+379 SIFSEVAS

-395 LDVRS
+395 LNVRS

-412 HIMPVGLKFPDNTTA
+412 NIMPVGLKFPDNTTA
-427 YKLSVEDLY
+427 YKLSVEDIN
-436 DNIFTFYKGDWCA
+436 DNIYTFYKGDWCA
-449 EHDPDRYQAL
+449 EHAPDRYEAL
-459 NNSCNGISAFKNGD
+459 NNMCNGISAFKNGS
-473 VTDTWLA
+473 DTWLA
-480 TLASTIADDESD
+480 TLASTIAEDESD
-492 RHETAS
+492 RHDTAS
-498 NNHDDLIPMAGL
+498 NNHADLIPMAGM
-510 ENAEMFAQLLSNGTV
+510 ESAEIFAQLLSNGTV
-525 VYYSRAWEGNTQFLR
+525 VYYTRAWNLDSTFSKLSE
-540 LADLGSWKDI
+540 LGSWKDE
-550 SLNGEVVRQVTI
+550 SVNGEVLRQVTI
-562 PQSIHSQTTWSNYQ
+562 PESIHSQATWSNYQ
-576 KQDNSAYLSV
+576 KEDNSAYLSV
-586 VDGFVRITYKE
+586 VEGFVRITYKE
-597 NAEVDSEAYI
+597 VEDAGSEAYV
-607 FDEATKQFILDNG
+607 FDEATKQFILDNA

-637 LPDAGFAPA
+637 LPDAEFIATA
-646 INGVT
+646 NDVT

-659 MWELEPVTQNLTY
+659 MWDQEAKTQNLTY
-672 EFTYLGDSFSWLNDV
+672 EFTYLGDTFSWLNDV
-687 TLVTGLPNWI
+687 TLVTGLPSWI
-697 SDLAGNLEKTRIDI
+697 TDLEGSLEKTRIDI

-716 VLIGY
+716 ALMGY

-749 AVLPLAIADNQKIIN
+749 VALPLTINDNQKIIN

-770 TSTNAPLTSQ
+770 TSTNAPLASQ
-780 FDYWWDE
+780 FDYWYDE
-787 ESGEVIEIEYP
+787 ISGEFGETEYL
-798 GLRTVSVETSLDE
+798 GLRTVSVETSLDD
-811 IIYANPI
+811 IIYGQPYFLPTFN
-818 YLSSF
+818 
-823 DYQQTYLGKEE
+823 YQETYLGKEE
-834 ITVPAGT
+834 VTVPAGT

-850 TQFAD
+850 TQFEND
-855 YGPIDTQTT
+855 GPRDTQTT
-864 WITNRG
+864 WLTNRG
-870 SVKSTREE
+870 SIKSIREE
-878 SSWGMSINMEAKSLP
+878 SSWGMSINMKAKSLP

>member
-37 TSASLTAKAADGY
+37 TSAYLTAKAADGY

-137 QNEIESGSSLEEA
+137 QNEIENGSSLEEA
-150 KTTIQEKLGTT
+150 KTAIQEKLGTT

-171 KNNNDLADSQKTA
+171 KNNNDLADAQKAA

-220 TALITEEVTRVLDEV
+220 TALINEEVTRVLEEV
-235 VKNIEAAGENFN
+235 IKNIEAAGDNFN
-247 PSDIADSI
+247 PSDIAGSI

-268 DKIKEYE
+268 DKIKENE
-275 ANKDSKQADLAKL
+275 ANKGSKQADLAKL

-297 GGANE
+297 GGDND
-302 TGTDLVVAYGTLKAD
+302 TGKDLVVAYGTLKSDA
-317 SDNSVTETSY
+317 DNSVTDTSY
-327 VYDYFAEQFV
+327 IYDYFAEQFV
-337 QLENAPDTNSMV
+337 EFEYTPDTNSMV

-358 DYTLTSI
+358 DDTLTSI
-365 KPNKDGSITLESKS
+365 KPNEDGSLTLESRS
-379 SIYNEVAS
+379 SIFSEVAS

-395 LDVRS
+395 LNVRS

-412 HIMPVGLKFPDNTTA
+412 NIMPVGLKFPDNTTA
-427 YKLSVEDLY
+427 YKLSVEDIS
-436 DNIFTFYKGDWCA
+436 DNIYTFYKGDWCA
-449 EHDPDRYQAL
+449 EHAPDRYEAL
-459 NNSCNGISAFKNGD
+459 NNMCNGISAFKNGS
-473 VTDTWLA
+473 DTWLA
-480 TLASTIADDESD
+480 TLASTIAEDESD
-492 RHETAS
+492 RHDTAS
-498 NNHDDLIPMAGL
+498 NNHADLIPMAGM
-510 ENAEMFAQLLSNGTV
+510 ESAEIFAQLLSNGTV
-525 VYYSRAWEGNTQFLR
+525 VYYTRAWNLDSTFSKLSE
-540 LADLGSWKDI
+540 LGSWKDE
-550 SLNGEVVRQVTI
+550 SVNGEVLRQVTI
-562 PQSIHSQTTWSNYQ
+562 PESIHSQATWSNYQ
-576 KQDNSAYLSV
+576 KEDNSAYLSV
-586 VDGFVRITYKE
+586 VEGFVRITYKE
-597 NAEVDSEAYI
+597 VEDAGSEAYV
-607 FDEATKQFILDNG
+607 FDEATKQFILDNA

-637 LPDAGFAPA
+637 LPDAEFIATA
-646 INGVT
+646 NDVT

-659 MWELEPVTQNLTY
+659 IWDPEPVTQNLTY
-672 EFTYLGDSFSWLNDV
+672 EFIYLGNTFSWLNDV
-687 TLVTGLPNWI
+687 TLVTGLPSWI
-697 SDLAGNLEKTRIDI
+697 SDLAGSLEKTRIDI
-711 KDSEG
+711 KDPEG
-716 VLIGY
+716 TLMGY

-770 TSTNAPLTSQ
+770 TSTNAPLASQ
-780 FDYWWDE
+780 FDYWFDE
-787 ESGEVIEIEYP
+787 ISGEEFVTEYP
-798 GLRTVSVETSLDE
+798 GLRTVSVETSLND
-811 IIYANPI
+811 IINGQPYFLPTFN
-818 YLSSF
+818 
-823 DYQQTYLGKEE
+823 YQETYLGKEE
-834 ITVPAGT
+834 VTVPAGT

-850 TQFAD
+850 TQFEND
-855 YGPIDTQTT
+855 GPRDTQIT
-864 WITNRG
+864 WLTNRG
-870 SVKSTREE
+870 SIKSIREE
-878 SSWGMSINMEAKSLP
+878 SSWGMSINMEATSLP
-893 SIQ
+893 TIK

>member
-13 ALGIAGCGSDSSD
+13 ALGIAGCGSDSSN

-150 KTTIQEKLGTT
+150 KTAIQEKLGTN

-171 KNNNDLADSQKTA
+171 KNNNDLADAQKAA

-220 TALITEEVTRVLDEV
+220 TALINEEVTRVLEEV
-235 VKNIEAAGENFN
+235 VKNIEAAGDNFN
-247 PSDIADSI
+247 PSDIAGSI
-255 NRDHIAIDDSNLE
+255 NRDHITIDDSNLE
-268 DKIKEYE
+268 DKIKENE
-275 ANKDSKQADLAKL
+275 ANKGSKQADLAKL

-297 GGANE
+297 GGDND
-302 TGTDLVVAYGTLKAD
+302 TGKDLVVAYGTLKSDA
-317 SDNSVTETSY
+317 DNSVTDTSY
-327 VYDYFAEQFV
+327 IYDYFAEQFV
-337 QLENAPDTNSMV
+337 EFEYTPDTNSMV

-358 DYTLTSI
+358 DDTLTSI
-365 KPNKDGSITLESKS
+365 KPNEDGSLTLESRS
-379 SIYNEVAS
+379 SIFSEVAS

-395 LDVRS
+395 LNVRS

-412 HIMPVGLKFPDNTTA
+412 NIMPVGLKFPDNTTA
-427 YKLSVEDLY
+427 YKLSVEDIS
-436 DNIFTFYKGDWCA
+436 DNIYTFYKGDWCA
-449 EHDPDRYQAL
+449 EHTPDRYEAL
-459 NNSCNGISAFKNGD
+459 NNMCNGISAFKNGS
-473 VTDTWLA
+473 DTWLA
-480 TLASTIADDESD
+480 TLASTIAEDESD
-492 RHETAS
+492 RHDTAS
-498 NNHDDLIPMAGL
+498 NNHADLIPMAGM
-510 ENAEMFAQLLSNGTV
+510 ENAEIFAQLLSNGTV
-525 VYYSRAWEGNTQFLR
+525 VYYTRAWNLDSTFSKLSE
-540 LADLGSWKDI
+540 LGSWKDE
-550 SLNGEVVRQVTI
+550 SVNGEVLRQVTI
-562 PQSIHSQTTWSNYQ
+562 PESIHSQATWSNYQ
-576 KQDNSAYLSV
+576 KEDNSAYLSV
-586 VDGFVRITYKE
+586 VEGFVRITFKE
-597 NAEVDSEAYI
+597 IEEASSEAYI
-607 FDEATKQFILDNG
+607 FDEATKQFILDNA

-629 NLQACLDS
+629 NIQACLDS
-637 LPDAGFAPA
+637 LPDAQFIATA
-646 INGVT
+646 NDVT

-659 MWELEPVTQNLTY
+659 MWEPEAVTQNLTY
-672 EFTYLGDSFSWLNDV
+672 EFTYLGDTFSWLNDV
-687 TLVTGLPNWI
+687 TLVTGLPSWI
-697 SDLAGNLEKTRIDI
+697 SNLAGSLEKTRIDI
-711 KDSEG
+711 KDSQG
-716 VLIGY
+716 VLMGY

-764 QTVDFG
+764 QVVDFG

-780 FDYWWDE
+780 YDYEYDE
-787 ESGEVIEIEYP
+787 VSGEFIGIESP

-811 IIYANPI
+811 IINGRPYFLPTFN
-818 YLSSF
+818 
-823 DYQQTYLGKEE
+823 YQETYLGKEE
-834 ITVPAGT
+834 VTVPAGT
-841 FAACKVTSE
+841 FDACKVESE
-850 TQFAD
+850 TQFEND
-855 YGPIDTQTT
+855 GPRDTQTA
-864 WITNRG
+864 WLTNRG
-870 SVKSTREE
+870 SIKSIREE
-878 SSWGMSINMEAKSLP
+878 QSWSMSINMEATSLP
-893 SIQ
+893 TIK

>member
-64 VCDKDEPSAVTGD
+64 VCDKDEPSDVTGD

-150 KTTIQEKLGTT
+150 KTAIQKKLGTT

-171 KNNNDLADSQKTA
+171 KNNNDLADAQKAA

-220 TALITEEVTRVLDEV
+220 TALINEEVTRVLEEV
-235 VKNIEAAGENFN
+235 VKNIEAAGDNFN
-247 PSDIADSI
+247 PSDIAGSI

-268 DKIKEYE
+268 DKIKENE
-275 ANKDSKQADLAKL
+275 ANKGSKQADLAKL

-297 GGANE
+297 GGDND
-302 TGTDLVVAYGTLKAD
+302 TGKDLVVAYGTLKSDA
-317 SDNSVTETSY
+317 DNSVTDTSY
-327 VYDYFAEQFV
+327 IYDYFAEQFV
-337 QLENAPDTNSMV
+337 EFEYTPDTNSMV

-358 DYTLTSI
+358 DDTLTSI
-365 KPNKDGSITLESKS
+365 KPNEDGSLTLESRS
-379 SIYNEVAS
+379 SIFSEVAS

-395 LDVRS
+395 LNVRS

-412 HIMPVGLKFPDNTTA
+412 NIMPVGLKFPDNTTA
-427 YKLSVEDLY
+427 YKLSVEDIS
-436 DNIFTFYKGDWCA
+436 DNIYTFYKGDWCA
-449 EHDPDRYQAL
+449 EQAPDRYEAL
-459 NNSCNGISAFKNGD
+459 NNMCNGISAFKNGS
-473 VTDTWLA
+473 DTWLA
-480 TLASTIADDESD
+480 TLASTIAEDESD
-492 RHETAS
+492 RHDTAS
-498 NNHDDLIPMAGL
+498 NNHADLIPMAGM
-510 ENAEMFAQLLSNGTV
+510 ESAEIFAQLLSNGTV
-525 VYYSRAWEGNTQFLR
+525 VYYSRAWNLDSTFSKLSE
-540 LADLGSWKDI
+540 LGSWKDI
-550 SLNGEVVRQVTI
+550 SVNGEVLRQITI
-562 PQSIHSQTTWSNYQ
+562 PESIHSQATWSNYQ
-576 KQDNSAYLSV
+576 KEDNSAYLSV
-586 VDGFVRITYKE
+586 VEGFVRITYKE
-597 NAEVDSEAYI
+597 VEDAGSEAYV
-607 FDEATKQFILDNG
+607 FDEATKQFILDNA

-637 LPDAGFAPA
+637 LPDAEFIATA
-646 INGVT
+646 NDIT

-659 MWELEPVTQNLTY
+659 MWEEAPVTENLTY
-672 EFTYLGDSFSWLNDV
+672 EFTYLGDTFSWLNDV
-687 TLVTGLPNWI
+687 TLVTGLPSWI
-697 SDLAGNLEKTRIDI
+697 SDLAGSLEKTRVDI

-716 VLIGY
+716 VLMGY

-742 LGWGSAK
+742 LGWGVVK
-749 AVLPLAIADNQKIIN
+749 AVLPLTITDNQKIIN
-764 QTVDFG
+764 QTVTFG

-780 FDYWWDE
+780 YDYWWDE
-787 ESGEVIEIEYP
+787 DSGDAIEIEYP

-811 IIYANPI
+811 IINGRPY
-818 YLSSF
+818 YLSTF
-823 DYQQTYLGKEE
+823 DYQETYLGKEE

-864 WITNRG
+864 WLTNRG
-870 SVKSTREE
+870 SIKSTREE
-878 SSWGMSINMEAKSLP
+878 PSWGMLINMEAASLP
-893 SIQ
+893 SVR

>member
-64 VCDKDEPSAVTGD
+64 VCDKDEPNAVTGD

-150 KTTIQEKLGTT
+150 KTAIQEKLGTT

-171 KNNNDLADSQKTA
+171 KNNNDLADAQKAA

-208 TAAGAGISVEAL
+208 TAVGAGISVEAL
-220 TALITEEVTRVLDEV
+220 TALINEEVTRVLEEV
-235 VKNIEAAGENFN
+235 VKNIEAAGDNFN
-247 PSDIADSI
+247 PSDIAGSI

-268 DKIKEYE
+268 DKIKENE
-275 ANKDSKQADLAKL
+275 ANKGSKQADLAKL

-297 GGANE
+297 GGDND
-302 TGTDLVVAYGTLKAD
+302 TGKDLVVAYGTLKSDA
-317 SDNSVTETSY
+317 DNSVTDTSY
-327 VYDYFAEQFV
+327 IYDYFAEQFV
-337 QLENAPDTNSMV
+337 EFEYTPDTNSMV

-358 DYTLTSI
+358 DDTLTSI
-365 KPNKDGSITLESKS
+365 KPNEDGSLTLESRS
-379 SIYNEVAS
+379 SIFSEVAS

-395 LDVRS
+395 LNVRS

-412 HIMPVGLKFPDNTTA
+412 NIMPVGLKFPDNTTA
-427 YKLSVEDLY
+427 YKLSVEDIS
-436 DNIFTFYKGDWCA
+436 DNIYTFYKGDWCA
-449 EHDPDRYQAL
+449 EHAPDRYEAL
-459 NNSCNGISAFKNGD
+459 NNMCNGISAFKNGS
-473 VTDTWLA
+473 DTWLA
-480 TLASTIADDESD
+480 TLASTIAEDESD
-492 RHETAS
+492 RHDTAS
-498 NNHDDLIPMAGL
+498 NNHADLIPMAGM
-510 ENAEMFAQLLSNGTV
+510 ESAEIFAQLLSNGTV
-525 VYYSRAWEGNTQFLR
+525 VYYTRAWNLDSTFSKLSE
-540 LADLGSWKDI
+540 LGSWKDE
-550 SLNGEVVRQVTI
+550 SVNGEVLRQVTI
-562 PQSIHSQTTWSNYQ
+562 PESIHSQATWSNYQ
-576 KQDNSAYLSV
+576 KEDNSAYLSV
-586 VDGFVRITYKE
+586 VEGFVRITYKE
-597 NAEVDSEAYI
+597 VEDAGSEAYV
-607 FDEATKQFILDNG
+607 FDEATKQFILDNA

-637 LPDAGFAPA
+637 LPDAEFIATA
-646 INGVT
+646 NDVT

-659 MWELEPVTQNLTY
+659 IWDPEPVTQNLTY
-672 EFTYLGDSFSWLNDV
+672 EFIYLGNTFSWLNDV
-687 TLVTGLPNWI
+687 TLVTGLPSWI
-697 SDLAGNLEKTRIDI
+697 SDLAGSLEKTRIDI
-711 KDSEG
+711 KDPEG
-716 VLIGY
+716 TLMGY

-749 AVLPLAIADNQKIIN
+749 ALLPLTIADNQKIIN
-764 QTVDFG
+764 QMVDFG
-770 TSTNAPLTSQ
+770 TSTNAPLASQ
-780 FDYWWDE
+780 FDYWFDE
-787 ESGEVIEIEYP
+787 ISGEEFVTEYP
-798 GLRTVSVETSLDE
+798 GLRTVSVETSLND
-811 IIYANPI
+811 IINGQPYFLPTFN
-818 YLSSF
+818 
-823 DYQQTYLGKEE
+823 YQETYLGKEE
-834 ITVPAGT
+834 VTVPAGT

-850 TQFAD
+850 TQFEND
-855 YGPIDTQTT
+855 GPRDTQIT
-864 WITNRG
+864 WLTNRG
-870 SVKSTREE
+870 SIKSIREE
-878 SSWGMSINMEAKSLP
+878 SSWGMSINMEATSLP
-893 SIQ
+893 TIK

>member
-150 KTTIQEKLGTT
+150 KTAIQEKLGTT

-171 KNNNDLADSQKTA
+171 KNNNDLADSQKAA

-220 TALITEEVTRVLDEV
+220 TALINEEVTRVLDEV

-247 PSDIADSI
+247 PSDIANNI

-268 DKIKEYE
+268 DKIKENE
-275 ANKDSKQADLAKL
+275 ANKGSKQADLAKL

-297 GGANE
+297 GGDND
-302 TGTDLVVAYGTLKAD
+302 TGKDLVVAYGTLKSDA
-317 SDNSVTETSY
+317 DNSVTDTSY
-327 VYDYFAEQFV
+327 IYDYFAEQFV
-337 QLENAPDTNSMV
+337 EFEDTPDTNSMV

-358 DYTLTSI
+358 DDTLTSI
-365 KPNKDGSITLESKS
+365 KPNKDGSLILESRS
-379 SIYNEVAS
+379 SIFSEVAS

-395 LDVRS
+395 LNVRS

-412 HIMPVGLKFPDNTTA
+412 NIMPVGLKFPDNTTA
-427 YKLSVEDLY
+427 YKLSVEDIY
-436 DNIFTFYKGDWCA
+436 DNIYTFYKGDWCA
-449 EHDPDRYQAL
+449 EYSPDRYEVL
-459 NNSCNGISAFKNGD
+459 NNSCNGISAFKNGS
-473 VTDTWLA
+473 DTWLA
-480 TLASTIADDESD
+480 TLASTIAEDESD
-492 RHETAS
+492 RHDTAS
-498 NNHDDLIPMAGL
+498 NNHADLIPMAGM
-510 ENAEMFAQLLSNGTV
+510 ESAEIFAQLLSNGTV
-525 VYYSRAWEGNTQFLR
+525 VYYSRAWNLDSTFSKLSE
-540 LADLGSWKDI
+540 LGSWKDI
-550 SLNGEVVRQVTI
+550 SVNGEVLRQVTI
-562 PQSIHSQTTWSNYQ
+562 PESIHSQATWSNYQ
-576 KQDNSAYLSV
+576 KEDNSAYLSV
-586 VDGFVRITYKE
+586 VEGFVRITYKE
-597 NAEVDSEAYI
+597 VEDAGSEAYV
-607 FDEATKQFILDNG
+607 FDEATKQFILDNA

-629 NLQACLDS
+629 NLQACLNS
-637 LPDAGFAPA
+637 LPDAEFIATA
-646 INGVT
+646 NDVT

-659 MWELEPVTQNLTY
+659 MWEEVPVTEYLTY
-672 EFTYLGDSFSWLNDV
+672 EFTYLGDTFSWLNDV
-687 TLVTGLPNWI
+687 TLVTGLPSWI
-697 SDLAGNLEKTRIDI
+697 SDLAGSLEKTRIDI
-711 KDSEG
+711 KDPEG
-716 VLIGY
+716 TLMGY

-749 AVLPLAIADNQKIIN
+749 AVLPLTITDNQKIIN
-764 QTVDFG
+764 QVVDFG
-770 TSTNAPLTSQ
+770 SSTNAPLTSQ
-780 FDYWWDE
+780 DHYDVDDLTGDLIITE
-787 ESGEVIEIEYP
+787 LP
-798 GLRTVSVETSLDE
+798 GLRTVSVETSLDD
-811 IIYANPI
+811 ITNARD
-818 YLSSF
+818 LSSF
-823 DYQQTYLGKEE
+823 DYQETYLGKEE

-850 TQFAD
+850 TQFEND
-855 YGPIDTQTT
+855 GPRDTQIT
-864 WITNRG
+864 WLTNRG
-870 SVKSTREE
+870 SIKSIREE
-878 SSWGMSINMEAKSLP
+878 SSWGMSINMEATSLP
-893 SIQ
+893 TIK

>member
-137 QNEIESGSSLEEA
+137 QNEIENGSSLEEA
-150 KTTIQEKLGTT
+150 KTAIQEKLGTT

-171 KNNNDLADSQKTA
+171 KNNNDLADAQKAA

-208 TAAGAGISVEAL
+208 TAGGAGISVEAL
-220 TALITEEVTRVLDEV
+220 TALINEEVTRVLEEV
-235 VKNIEAAGENFN
+235 IKNIEAAGDNFN
-247 PSDIADSI
+247 PSDIAGSI

-268 DKIKEYE
+268 DKIKENE
-275 ANKDSKQADLAKL
+275 ANKGSKQADLAKL

-297 GGANE
+297 GGDND
-302 TGTDLVVAYGTLKAD
+302 TGKDLVVAYGTLKSDA
-317 SDNSVTETSY
+317 DNSVTDTSY
-327 VYDYFAEQFV
+327 IYDYFAEQFV
-337 QLENAPDTNSMV
+337 EFEYTPDTNSMV

-358 DYTLTSI
+358 DDTLTSI
-365 KPNKDGSITLESKS
+365 KPNEDGSLTLESRS
-379 SIYNEVAS
+379 SIFSEVAS

-395 LDVRS
+395 LNVRS

-412 HIMPVGLKFPDNTTA
+412 NIMPVGLKFPDNTTA
-427 YKLSVEDLY
+427 YKLSVEDIS
-436 DNIFTFYKGDWCA
+436 DNIYTFYKGDWCA
-449 EHDPDRYQAL
+449 EHAPDRYEAL
-459 NNSCNGISAFKNGD
+459 NNMCNGISAFKNGS
-473 VTDTWLA
+473 DTWLA
-480 TLASTIADDESD
+480 TLASTIAEDESD
-492 RHETAS
+492 RHDTAS
-498 NNHDDLIPMAGL
+498 NNHADLIPMAGM
-510 ENAEMFAQLLSNGTV
+510 ESAEIFAQLLSNGTV
-525 VYYSRAWEGNTQFLR
+525 VYYTRAWNLDSTFSKLSE
-540 LADLGSWKDI
+540 LGSWKDE
-550 SLNGEVVRQVTI
+550 SVNGEVLRQVTI
-562 PQSIHSQTTWSNYQ
+562 PESIHSQATWSNYQ
-576 KQDNSAYLSV
+576 KEDNSAYLSV
-586 VDGFVRITYKE
+586 VEGFVRITYKE
-597 NAEVDSEAYI
+597 VEDAGSEAYV
-607 FDEATKQFILDNG
+607 FDEATKQFILDNA

-637 LPDAGFAPA
+637 LPDAEFIATA
-646 INGVT
+646 NDVT

-659 MWELEPVTQNLTY
+659 IWDPEPVTQNLTY
-672 EFTYLGDSFSWLNDV
+672 EFIYLGNTFSWLNDV
-687 TLVTGLPNWI
+687 TLVTGLPSWI
-697 SDLAGNLEKTRIDI
+697 SDLAGSLEKTRIDI
-711 KDSEG
+711 KDPEG
-716 VLIGY
+716 TLMGY

-770 TSTNAPLTSQ
+770 TSTNAPLASQ
-780 FDYWWDE
+780 FDYWFDE
-787 ESGEVIEIEYP
+787 ISGEEFVTEYP
-798 GLRTVSVETSLDE
+798 GLRTVSVETSLND
-811 IIYANPI
+811 IINGQPYFLPTFN
-818 YLSSF
+818 
-823 DYQQTYLGKEE
+823 YQETYLGKEE
-834 ITVPAGT
+834 VTVPAGT

-850 TQFAD
+850 TQFEND
-855 YGPIDTQTT
+855 GPRDTQIT
-864 WITNRG
+864 WLTNRG
-870 SVKSTREE
+870 SIKSIREE
-878 SSWGMSINMEAKSLP
+878 SSWGMSINMEATSLP
-893 SIQ
+893 TIK

>member
-13 ALGIAGCGSDSSD
+13 ALGIAGCGSDSSN

-64 VCDKDEPSAVTGD
+64 ICDKDEPSAVTGD

-150 KTTIQEKLGTT
+150 KTAIQEKLGTT

-171 KNNNDLADSQKTA
+171 KNNNDLADAQKAA

-220 TALITEEVTRVLDEV
+220 TALINEEVTRVLEEV
-235 VKNIEAAGENFN
+235 VKNIEAAGDNFN
-247 PSDIADSI
+247 PSDIAGSI

-268 DKIKEYE
+268 DKIKENE
-275 ANKDSKQADLAKL
+275 ANKGSKQADLAKL

-297 GGANE
+297 GGDND
-302 TGTDLVVAYGTLKAD
+302 TGKDLVVAYGTLKSDA
-317 SDNSVTETSY
+317 DNSVTDTSY
-327 VYDYFAEQFV
+327 IYDYFAEQFV
-337 QLENAPDTNSMV
+337 EFEYTPDTNSMV

-358 DYTLTSI
+358 DDTLTSI
-365 KPNKDGSITLESKS
+365 KPNEDGSLTLESRS
-379 SIYNEVAS
+379 SIFSEVAS

-395 LDVRS
+395 LNVRS

-412 HIMPVGLKFPDNTTA
+412 NIMPVGLKFPDNTTA
-427 YKLSVEDLY
+427 YKLSVEDIS
-436 DNIFTFYKGDWCA
+436 DNIYTFYKGDWCA
-449 EHDPDRYQAL
+449 EHTPDRYEAL
-459 NNSCNGISAFKNGD
+459 NNMCNGISAFKNGS
-473 VTDTWLA
+473 DTWLA
-480 TLASTIADDESD
+480 TLASTIAEDESD
-492 RHETAS
+492 RHDTAS
-498 NNHDDLIPMAGL
+498 NNHADLIPMAGM
-510 ENAEMFAQLLSNGTV
+510 ENAEIFAQLLSNGTV
-525 VYYSRAWEGNTQFLR
+525 VYYTRAWNLDSTFSKLSEF
-540 LADLGSWKDI
+540 GSWKDE
-550 SLNGEVVRQVTI
+550 SVNGEVLRQVTI
-562 PQSIHSQTTWSNYQ
+562 PESIHSQATWSNYQ
-576 KQDNSAYLSV
+576 KEDNSAYLSV
-586 VDGFVRITYKE
+586 VEGFVRITFKE
-597 NAEVDSEAYI
+597 IEEASSEAYI
-607 FDEATKQFILDNG
+607 FDEATKQFILDNA

-637 LPDAGFAPA
+637 LPDAQFIATA
-646 INGVT
+646 NDVT

-659 MWELEPVTQNLTY
+659 MWEPEAVTQNLTY
-672 EFTYLGDSFSWLNDV
+672 EFTYLGDTFSWLNDV
-687 TLVTGLPNWI
+687 TLVTGLPSWI
-697 SDLAGNLEKTRIDI
+697 SNLAGSLEKTRIDI
-711 KDSEG
+711 KDSQG
-716 VLIGY
+716 VLMGY

-764 QTVDFG
+764 QVVDFG

-780 FDYWWDE
+780 YDYEYDE
-787 ESGEVIEIEYP
+787 VSGEFIGIESP

-811 IIYANPI
+811 IINGRPYFLPTFN
-818 YLSSF
+818 
-823 DYQQTYLGKEE
+823 YQETYLGKEE
-834 ITVPAGT
+834 VTVPAGT
-841 FAACKVTSE
+841 FDACKVESE
-850 TQFAD
+850 TQFEND
-855 YGPIDTQTT
+855 GPRDTQTA
-864 WITNRG
+864 WLTNRG
-870 SVKSTREE
+870 SIKSIREE
-878 SSWGMSINMEAKSLP
+878 QSWSMSINMEATSLP
-893 SIQ
+893 TIK

>member
-137 QNEIESGSSLEEA
+137 QNEIENGSSLEEA
-150 KTTIQEKLGTT
+150 KTAIQEKLGTT

-171 KNNNDLADSQKTA
+171 KNNNDLADAQKAA

-220 TALITEEVTRVLDEV
+220 TALINEEVTRVLEEV
-235 VKNIEAAGENFN
+235 IKNIEAAGDNFN
-247 PSDIADSI
+247 PSDIAGSI

-268 DKIKEYE
+268 DKIKENE
-275 ANKDSKQADLAKL
+275 ANKGSKQADLAKL

-297 GGANE
+297 GGDND
-302 TGTDLVVAYGTLKAD
+302 TGKDLVVAYGTLKSDA
-317 SDNSVTETSY
+317 DNSVTDTSY
-327 VYDYFAEQFV
+327 IYDYFAEQFV
-337 QLENAPDTNSMV
+337 EFEYTPDTNSMV

-358 DYTLTSI
+358 DDTLTSI
-365 KPNKDGSITLESKS
+365 KPNEDGSLTLESRS
-379 SIYNEVAS
+379 SIFSEVAS

-395 LDVRS
+395 LNVRS

-412 HIMPVGLKFPDNTTA
+412 NIMPVGLKFPDNTTA
-427 YKLSVEDLY
+427 YKLSVEDIS
-436 DNIFTFYKGDWCA
+436 DNIYTFYKGDWCA
-449 EHDPDRYQAL
+449 EHAPDRYEAL
-459 NNSCNGISAFKNGD
+459 NNMCNGISAFKNGS
-473 VTDTWLA
+473 DTWLA
-480 TLASTIADDESD
+480 TLASTIAEDESD
-492 RHETAS
+492 RHDTAS
-498 NNHDDLIPMAGL
+498 NNHADLIPMAGM
-510 ENAEMFAQLLSNGTV
+510 ESAEIFAQLLSNGTV
-525 VYYSRAWEGNTQFLR
+525 VYYTRAWNLDSTFSKLSE
-540 LADLGSWKDI
+540 LGSWKDE
-550 SLNGEVVRQVTI
+550 SVNGEVLRQVTI
-562 PQSIHSQTTWSNYQ
+562 PESIHSQATWSNYQ
-576 KQDNSAYLSV
+576 KEDNSAYLSV
-586 VDGFVRITYKE
+586 VEGFVRITYKE
-597 NAEVDSEAYI
+597 VEDAGSEAYV
-607 FDEATKQFILDNG
+607 FDEATKQFILDNA

-637 LPDAGFAPA
+637 LPDAEFIATA
-646 INGVT
+646 NDVT

-659 MWELEPVTQNLTY
+659 IWDPEPVTQNLTY
-672 EFTYLGDSFSWLNDV
+672 EFIYLGNTFSWLNDV
-687 TLVTGLPNWI
+687 TLVTGLPSWI
-697 SDLAGNLEKTRIDI
+697 SDLAGSLEKTRIDI
-711 KDSEG
+711 KDPEG
-716 VLIGY
+716 TLMGY

-749 AVLPLAIADNQKIIN
+749 ALLPLTITDNQKIIN

-770 TSTNAPLTSQ
+770 TSTNAPLASQ
-780 FDYWWDE
+780 FDYWFDE
-787 ESGEVIEIEYP
+787 ISGEEFITEYP
-798 GLRTVSVETSLDE
+798 GLRTVSVETSLND
-811 IIYANPI
+811 IINGQPYFLPTFN
-818 YLSSF
+818 
-823 DYQQTYLGKEE
+823 YQETYLGKEE
-834 ITVPAGT
+834 VTVPAGT

-850 TQFAD
+850 TQFEND
-855 YGPIDTQTT
+855 GPRDTQIT
-864 WITNRG
+864 WLTNRG
-870 SVKSTREE
+870 SIKSIREE
-878 SSWGMSINMEAKSLP
+878 SSWGMSINMEATSLP
-893 SIQ
+893 TIK

>member
-126 SAFISPLTTLI
+126 SEFISPLTTLI

-150 KTTIQEKLGTT
+150 KTAIQEKLGTT

-171 KNNNDLADSQKTA
+171 KNNNDLADAQKAA

-220 TALITEEVTRVLDEV
+220 TALINEEVTRVLEEV

-247 PSDIADSI
+247 PSDIAGSI

-268 DKIKEYE
+268 DKIKENE
-275 ANKDSKQADLAKL
+275 ANKGSKQADLAKL

-297 GGANE
+297 GGDND
-302 TGTDLVVAYGTLKAD
+302 TGKDLVVAYGTLKSDA
-317 SDNSVTETSY
+317 DNSVTDTSY
-327 VYDYFAEQFV
+327 IYNYFAEQFV
-337 QLENAPDTNSMV
+337 ELEYTPDTNSMV

-358 DYTLTSI
+358 DDTLTSI
-365 KPNKDGSITLESKS
+365 KPNKDGSLILESRS
-379 SIYNEVAS
+379 SIFSEVAS

-395 LDVRS
+395 LNVRS

-412 HIMPVGLKFPDNTTA
+412 NIMPVGLKFPDNTTA
-427 YKLSVEDLY
+427 YKLSIEDIY
-436 DNIFTFYKGDWCA
+436 DNIYTFYKGDWCA
-449 EHDPDRYQAL
+449 EYSPDRYEAL
-459 NNSCNGISAFKNGD
+459 NNSCNGISAFKNGS
-473 VTDTWLA
+473 DTWLS
-480 TLASTIADDESD
+480 TLASTIAEDESD
-492 RHETAS
+492 RHDTAS
-498 NNHDDLIPMAGL
+498 NNHADLIPMAGM
-510 ENAEMFAQLLSNGTV
+510 ESAEVFAQLLSNGTV
-525 VYYSRAWEGNTQFLR
+525 VYYSRAWNLDSTFSKLSE
-540 LADLGSWKDI
+540 LGSWKDV
-550 SLNGEVVRQVTI
+550 SLNGEVLRQVTI
-562 PQSIHSQTTWSNYQ
+562 PESIHSQATWSNYQ
-576 KQDNSAYLSV
+576 KEDNSAYLSV
-586 VDGFVRITYKE
+586 VEGFVRITYKE
-597 NAEVDSEAYI
+597 VEDAGSEAYV
-607 FDEATKQFILDNG
+607 FDEATKQFILDNA

-637 LPDAGFAPA
+637 LLDAEFIATA
-646 INGVT
+646 NDIT

-659 MWELEPVTQNLTY
+659 MWEEAPVTENLTY
-672 EFTYLGDSFSWLNDV
+672 EFTYLGDTFSWLNDV
-687 TLVTGLPNWI
+687 TLVTGLPSWI
-697 SDLAGNLEKTRIDI
+697 SDLAGSLEKTRVDI

-716 VLIGY
+716 VLMGY

-742 LGWGSAK
+742 LGWGAAK
-749 AVLPLAIADNQKIIN
+749 AVLPLTITDNQKIIN
-764 QTVDFG
+764 QTVAFG

-780 FDYWWDE
+780 YDYWWDE
-787 ESGEVIEIEYP
+787 DSGDAIEIEYP

-811 IIYANPI
+811 IINGRPY
-818 YLSSF
+818 YLSTF
-823 DYQQTYLGKEE
+823 DYQETYLGKEE

-850 TQFAD
+850 TQFTD

-864 WITNRG
+864 WLTNRG
-870 SVKSTREE
+870 SIKSTREE
-878 SSWGMSINMEAKSLP
+878 PSWGMLINMEAASLP
-893 SIQ
+893 SVR

>member
-150 KTTIQEKLGTT
+150 KTAIQEKLGTT

-171 KNNNDLADSQKTA
+171 KNNNDLADSQKAA

-220 TALITEEVTRVLDEV
+220 TALIAEEVTRVLDEV
-235 VKNIEAAGENFN
+235 VKNIEAAGENFD
-247 PSDIADSI
+247 PSDIANNI
-255 NRDHIAIDDSNLE
+255 NHDHIDINDSNLE
-268 DKIKEYE
+268 DKVKENE
-275 ANKDSKQADLAKL
+275 ANKGSKKADLAKL

-297 GGANE
+297 GGDND
-302 TGTDLVVAYGTLKAD
+302 TGKDLVVAYGTLKSD
-317 SDNSVTETSY
+317 TDNSVTDTSY
-327 VYDYFAEQFV
+327 IYDYFAEQFV
-337 QLENAPDTNSMV
+337 EFEDTPDTNSMV

-358 DYTLTSI
+358 DDTLTSI
-365 KPNKDGSITLESKS
+365 KPNKDGSLTLESRS
-379 SIYNEVAS
+379 SIFSEVAS

-395 LDVRS
+395 LNVRS

-412 HIMPVGLKFPDNTTA
+412 NIMPVGLKFPDNTTA
-427 YKLSVEDLY
+427 YKLSIEDIY
-436 DNIFTFYKGDWCA
+436 DNIYTFYKGDWCA
-449 EHDPDRYQAL
+449 EYSPDRYEAL
-459 NNSCNGISAFKNGD
+459 NNSCNGISAFKNGS
-473 VTDTWLA
+473 DTWLS
-480 TLASTIADDESD
+480 TLASTIAEDESD
-492 RHETAS
+492 RHDTAS
-498 NNHDDLIPMAGL
+498 NNHADLIPMAGM
-510 ENAEMFAQLLSNGTV
+510 ESAEVFAQLLSNGTV
-525 VYYSRAWEGNTQFLR
+525 VYYSRAWNLDSTLSKLSE
-540 LADLGSWKDI
+540 LGSWKDV
-550 SLNGEVVRQVTI
+550 SLNGEVLRQVTI
-562 PQSIHSQTTWSNYQ
+562 PESIHSQATWSNYQ
-576 KQDNSAYLSV
+576 KEDNSAYLSV
-586 VDGFVRITYKE
+586 VEGFVRVTYKE
-597 NAEVDSEAYI
+597 VEGAGSEAYV
-607 FDEATKQFILDNG
+607 FDEATKQFILGNA

-637 LPDAGFAPA
+637 LPDAEFIATA
-646 INGVT
+646 NDIT

-659 MWELEPVTQNLTY
+659 MWEEAPVTENLTY
-672 EFTYLGDSFSWLNDV
+672 EFTYLGDTFSWLDNV

-697 SDLAGNLEKTRIDI
+697 TDFTGSLEKTRIDI
-711 KDSEG
+711 KDSED
-716 VLIGY
+716 VLMGY

-742 LGWGSAK
+742 LGWGAAK
-749 AVLPLAIADNQKIIN
+749 AVLPLTITDNQKIIN

-770 TSTNAPLTSQ
+770 TSTNAPLASQ
-780 FDYWWDE
+780 FDYWWDQG
-787 ESGEVIEIEYP
+787 SGEEFEIEYP
-798 GLRTVSVETSLDE
+798 GLRTASVETSLDD
-811 IIYANPI
+811 IINGQPYFLPTFN
-818 YLSSF
+818 
-823 DYQQTYLGKEE
+823 YQETYLGKEE

-850 TQFAD
+850 TQFEND
-855 YGPIDTQTT
+855 GPLDTQTT
-864 WITNRG
+864 WLTNRG
-870 SVKSTREE
+870 SIKSIREE
-878 SSWGMSINMEAKSLP
+878 QSWSMSINMEAASLP
-893 SIQ
+893 SIK

>member
-150 KTTIQEKLGTT
+150 KTAIQEKLGTT

-171 KNNNDLADSQKTA
+171 KNNNDLADSQKAA

-220 TALITEEVTRVLDEV
+220 TALINEEVTRVLDEV

-247 PSDIADSI
+247 PSDIASSI

-268 DKIKEYE
+268 DKIKENE
-275 ANKDSKQADLAKL
+275 ANKGSKQADLAKL

-297 GGANE
+297 GGDND
-302 TGTDLVVAYGTLKAD
+302 TGKDLVVAYGTLKSDA
-317 SDNSVTETSY
+317 DNSVTDTSY
-327 VYDYFAEQFV
+327 IYDYFAEQFV
-337 QLENAPDTNSMV
+337 EFEYTPDTNSMV

-358 DYTLTSI
+358 DDTLTSV
-365 KPNKDGSITLESKS
+365 KPNKDGSLTLESRS
-379 SIYNEVAS
+379 SIFSEVAS

-395 LDVRS
+395 LNVRS
-400 IMDQTDDENVWS
+400 IMDQTDNENVWS
-412 HIMPVGLKFPDNTTA
+412 NIMPVGLKFPDNTTA
-427 YKLSVEDLY
+427 YKLSIEDIY
-436 DNIFTFYKGDWCA
+436 DNIYTFYKGDWCA
-449 EHDPDRYQAL
+449 EYSPDRYEAL
-459 NNSCNGISAFKNGD
+459 NNSCNGISAFKNGS
-473 VTDTWLA
+473 DTWLA

-492 RHETAS
+492 RHDTAS
-498 NNHDDLIPMAGL
+498 NNHADLIPMAGM
-510 ENAEMFAQLLSNGTV
+510 ESAEIFAQLLSNGTV
-525 VYYSRAWEGNTQFLR
+525 VYYSRAWNLDSTFSKLSE
-540 LADLGSWKDI
+540 LGSWKDI
-550 SLNGEVVRQVTI
+550 SVNGEVLRQVTI
-562 PQSIHSQTTWSNYQ
+562 PESIHSQATWSNYQ
-576 KQDNSAYLSV
+576 KEDNSAYLSV
-586 VDGFVRITYKE
+586 VEGFVRITYKE
-597 NAEVDSEAYI
+597 VEDAGSEAYV
-607 FDEATKQFILDNG
+607 FDEATKQFILDNA

-629 NLQACLDS
+629 NLQACLNS
-637 LPDAGFAPA
+637 LPDAEFIATA
-646 INGVT
+646 NDVT

-659 MWELEPVTQNLTY
+659 MWEEVPVTEYLTY
-672 EFTYLGDSFSWLNDV
+672 EFTYLGDTFSWLNDV
-687 TLVTGLPNWI
+687 TLVTGLPSWI
-697 SDLAGNLEKTRIDI
+697 SDLAGSLEKTRVDI

-716 VLIGY
+716 VLMGY

-742 LGWGSAK
+742 LGWGAAK
-749 AVLPLAIADNQKIIN
+749 AVLPLTITDNQKIIN
-764 QTVDFG
+764 QMVDFG

-780 FDYWWDE
+780 YDYWYDE
-787 ESGEVIEIEYP
+787 ISDEFGETEYP
-798 GLRTVSVETSLDE
+798 GLRTVSVETSLDD
-811 IIYANPI
+811 IINAQTYF
-818 YLSSF
+818 LSTF
-823 DYQQTYLGKEE
+823 DYQETYLGKEE

-850 TQFAD
+850 TQFEND
-855 YGPIDTQTT
+855 GPLDTQTT
-864 WITNRG
+864 WLTNRG
-870 SVKSTREE
+870 SIKSIREE
-878 SSWGMSINMEAKSLP
+878 QSWSMSINMEAASLP
-893 SIQ
+893 SIK